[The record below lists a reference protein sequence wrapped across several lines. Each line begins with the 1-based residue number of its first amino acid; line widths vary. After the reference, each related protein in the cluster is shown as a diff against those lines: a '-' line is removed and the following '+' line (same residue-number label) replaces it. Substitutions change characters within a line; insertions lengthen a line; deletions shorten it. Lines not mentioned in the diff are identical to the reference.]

1 MEDAFLRDCLVIYIE
16 RELAIQFTTDA
27 IIDDF
32 YDMKTRKVRLKWKK
46 VSFFLSYF
54 TKESVLWVVAKI
66 YDYMEIYIYTHFADL

>member
-32 YDMKTRKVRLKWKK
+32 YDMKTRKVRLK
-46 VSFFLSYF
+46 
-54 TKESVLWVVAKI
+54 
-66 YDYMEIYIYTHFADL
+66 